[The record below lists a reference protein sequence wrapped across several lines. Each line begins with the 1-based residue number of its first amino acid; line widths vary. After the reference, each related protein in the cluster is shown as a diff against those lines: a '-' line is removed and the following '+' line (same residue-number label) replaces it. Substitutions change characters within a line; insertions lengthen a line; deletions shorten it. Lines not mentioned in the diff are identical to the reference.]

1 MKLFVPGRI
10 CLFGE
15 HSDWAGGYRR
25 INSALEKG
33 YTLITGTNQGLY
45 AEVKPHPSKL
55 IFQSTL
61 TDGSIEGPV
70 ELPMDREYL
79 LAEAEKGGFF
89 SYLAG
94 TAYQIMTHY
103 RVRGLE
109 IDNYHTDLPIK
120 KGLSSSAALC
130 VLVVRA
136 FNRIYDLKMTIR
148 AEMEYAYQGEITTPS
163 RCGRMDQ
170 GCAFGNRPVFITFDG
185 DRIDVREMNVD
196 RDLHF
201 VIVDLHA
208 EKDTHVILKELN
220 NCFPFADNEIQEKAQ
235 KYLGKINQNIVRKG
249 VACFEA
255 ADAEKIGA
263 LMTEAQEEFDNHL
276 QPACPSQLTAPM
288 LHKVLAYEPIQPYIY
303 GGKGVGSQGD
313 GTAQL
318 IVKDENAQRAVI
330 RILEKD
336 LNMTCLPLNI
346 TPGHRVRK
354 ALIPAAGVGT
364 RLFPASKAMKKEF
377 FPIID
382 REGNAKPVIMVLV
395 EEALSA
401 GIEEV
406 GIVIQEKDRQL
417 FEEFFAMPPPIDHY
431 NKLSKE
437 HQAECRYLQELSH
450 RITFITQDLQDGFGH
465 AVFCAREW
473 IDDEPF
479 LLMLGDHLY
488 ASDKEISCTQQLI
501 DAYEKEGRSVVGMRK
516 TPAEEVPFYGCVG
529 GVWKEKNEVLSV
541 TEFYEKPDIDYAK
554 RYFHVEGLGE
564 DSFLTVFGIYI
575 LTSDIFN
582 YLEEHI
588 SLNFREG
595 GEFQLTSCLDR
606 LRQEEGVSGY
616 LVQGRRFDIGHPGVY
631 RQTLID
637 FMNG

>member
-25 INSALEKG
+25 INSDLEKG

-45 AEVKPHPSKL
+45 AEVNPHPSKL

-61 TDGSIEGPV
+61 TDGSVEGPV
-70 ELPMDREYL
+70 ELPMDRDFL
-79 LAEAEKGGFF
+79 LSEAKKGGFF
-89 SYLAG
+89 SYLTG
-94 TAYQIMTHY
+94 TTYQMMTHY

-109 IDNYHTDLPIK
+109 INNYKTDLPIR

-130 VLVVRA
+130 VLIVRA

-170 GCAFGNRPVFITFDG
+170 GCAFGNRPVLMTFDG
-185 DRIDVREMNVD
+185 DQIDVREMNVD
-196 RDLHF
+196 KDLHF
-201 VIVDLHA
+201 VIVNLKA

-220 NCFPFADNEIQEKAQ
+220 NCFPYADTDIQQTAQ
-235 KYLGKINQNIVRKG
+235 KYLGSINKNIVQKG
-249 VACFEA
+249 VDYFEA
-255 ADAEKIGA
+255 ADAKKIGA
-263 LMTEAQEEFDNHL
+263 LMTEAQAEFDKHL
-276 QPACPSQLTAPM
+276 QPACPSQLTAPV
-288 LHKVLAYEPIQPYIY
+288 LHQVLGYEPIQSYIF

-318 IVKDENAQRAVI
+318 VARDEASQKAVI
-330 RILEKD
+330 KILEKD
-336 LNMTCLPLNI
+336 LNMTCLPLTI
-346 TPGHRVRK
+346 TPGHRIRK

-382 REGNAKPVIMVLV
+382 KDGKAKPVIMALV
-395 EEALSA
+395 EEALSS

-450 RITFITQDLQDGFGH
+450 RITFIPQDLQDGFGH
-465 AVFCAREW
+465 AVYCAREW
-473 IDDEPF
+473 IDGEPF

-488 ASDKEISCTQQLI
+488 ASDNEITCTQQLI
-501 DAYEKEGRSVVGMRK
+501 DAYETEGKSVVGLRK
-516 TPAEEVPFYGCVG
+516 TPADEVGSYGCVG
-529 GVWKEKNEVLSV
+529 GVWKEVKDVLSV
-541 TEFYEKPDIDYAK
+541 TEFYEKPDLGYAK
-554 RYFHVEGLGE
+554 RYLQVEGLT
-564 DSFLTVFGIYI
+564 DDTFLTVFGIYI

-588 SLNFREG
+588 SHNYREG

-616 LVQGRRFDIGHPGVY
+616 LVQGRRFDIGNPEVY

-637 FMNG
+637 FRNA

>member
-25 INSALEKG
+25 INSDLEKG

-61 TDGSIEGPV
+61 TDGSVEGPV
-70 ELPMDREYL
+70 ELPMDRDFL
-79 LAEAEKGGFF
+79 LSEAKKGGFF

-94 TAYQIMTHY
+94 TTYQMMTHY

-109 IDNYHTDLPIK
+109 INNYKTDLPIR

-130 VLVVRA
+130 VLIVRA

-170 GCAFGNRPVFITFDG
+170 GCAFGNRPVLMTFDG
-185 DRIDVREMNVD
+185 DQIDVREMNVD
-196 RDLHF
+196 KDLHF
-201 VIVDLHA
+201 VIVNLKA

-220 NCFPFADNEIQEKAQ
+220 NCFPYADTDIQQNAQ
-235 KYLGKINQNIVRKG
+235 KYLGSINKNIVQKG
-249 VACFEA
+249 VDYFEA
-255 ADAEKIGA
+255 ADAKKIGA
-263 LMTEAQEEFDNHL
+263 LMTEAQAEFDKYL
-276 QPACPSQLTAPM
+276 QPACPSQLTAPV
-288 LHKVLAYEPIQPYIY
+288 LHQVLGYEPIQSYIF

-318 IVKDENAQRAVI
+318 VARDEASQKAVI
-330 RILEKD
+330 KILEKD
-336 LNMTCLPLNI
+336 LNMTCLPLTI
-346 TPGHRVRK
+346 TPGHRIRK

-377 FPIID
+377 FPIVD
-382 REGNAKPVIMVLV
+382 RDGKAKPVIMALV
-395 EEALSA
+395 EEALSS

-450 RITFITQDLQDGFGH
+450 RITFIPQDLQDGFGH
-465 AVFCAREW
+465 AVYCAREW
-473 IDDEPF
+473 IDGEPF

-488 ASDKEISCTQQLI
+488 ASDNEITCTQQLI
-501 DAYEKEGRSVVGMRK
+501 DAYETEGKSVVGLRK
-516 TPAEEVPFYGCVG
+516 TPADEVSSYGCVG
-529 GVWKEKNEVLSV
+529 GVWKDVKDVLSV
-541 TEFYEKPDIDYAK
+541 TEFYEKPDLDYAK
-554 RYFHVEGLGE
+554 RYLQVEGFT
-564 DSFLTVFGIYI
+564 DDMFLTVFGIYI
-575 LTSDIFN
+575 LTSDVFN

-588 SLNFREG
+588 SHNYREG

-616 LVQGRRFDIGHPGVY
+616 LVQGKRFDIGNPEVY

-637 FMNG
+637 FRNA